1 MNGFSVPLTLKLAFR
16 NIFRNR
22 RRTLLTG
29 LSMLAGYVL
38 LVVSFSL
45 QDGVYHY
52 MLEAYTQDSSGHL
65 QITHKDYLDNPTL
78 YRTVNNSA
86 QLETLLEGDDLI
98 KGLTSRIHST
108 ALAYGD
114 NKTGLAMLIGI
125 DVARERTV
133 SFIEN
138 KIQQGKYLTQNKNAD
153 GYYQAMIGQGLA
165 SSLKLQV
172 GDELVLISQA
182 IDGSM
187 ANDIFIVS
195 AIVGKQGSAERF
207 NVYLPLVAMQQFMA
221 MPNAVHRLIL
231 LIDDYEHSEEAALQ
245 LQQKYQSTLA
255 EHDLAVFPWQVVEK
269 EFYRVMKADKEG
281 NVISMYIVV
290 FLVCLGVLNTILM
303 SILERTGE
311 FGVLKAIGTSP
322 TRIFIGILL
331 ESQVLAILCCV
342 LGFLIAL
349 PINYYFTYVGIQLPE
364 PMEISG
370 LSFEYVRGLMNITV
384 FMYPASIL
392 LCATFLISIIPAYRA
407 AKIKPLDAMRSL

>member
-1 MNGFSVPLTLKLAFR
+1 MTMPLTLKLAFR

-38 LVVSFSL
+38 LVVSFSI
-45 QDGVYHY
+45 QDGSYHH
-52 MLEAYTQDSSGHL
+52 MLKAYTQDSSGHL
-65 QITHKDYLDNPTL
+65 QITHKHYLDNPTL
-78 YRTVNNSA
+78 YRTVKDYSP
-86 QLETLLEGDDLI
+86 LIETLEQEPLI
-98 KGLTSRIHST
+98 KGLTARIHST

-114 NKTGLAMLIGI
+114 NKTGLAMLVGI
-125 DVARERTV
+125 DVERERKV

-138 KIQQGKYLTQNKNAD
+138 KIQQGKYLTDSLNAD

-165 SSLKLQV
+165 NSLKLNV
-172 GDELVLISQA
+172 GDELVLISQGL
-182 IDGSM
+182 DGSM
-187 ANDIFIVS
+187 ANDIFIIS
-195 AIVGKQGSAERF
+195 AIVGKQDSPQRF
-207 NVYLPLVAMQQFMA
+207 NVYLPLMAMQQFMT

-231 LIDDYEHSEEAALQ
+231 LIDDYENAENIALKING
-245 LQQKYQSTLA
+245 KYQTVLA
-255 EHDLAVFPWQVVEK
+255 EYDLAVFPWQVVEK
-269 EFYRVMKADKEG
+269 EFYRVMKADKDG

-322 TRIFIGILL
+322 ARIFIGILL
-331 ESQVLAILCCV
+331 ESQVLVFLCCA
-342 LGFLIAL
+342 LGFVIAL
-349 PINYYFTYVGIQLPE
+349 PINYYFAYVGIKLPD

-370 LSFEYVRGLMNITV
+370 LSFEYVRGLMNVYV
-384 FMYPASIL
+384 FAYPASIL
-392 LCATFLISIIPAYRA
+392 VLATLFISIIPAYRA